1 MRSNTNQSS
10 NITGTDFIFRS
21 YILYFCGMQF
31 DYIIIGQGI
40 CGTWLSYY
48 LEKAGLSFLVIDE
61 SIHNSASKIAAGII
75 NPVTGRRIVK
85 TWMIDELLPF
95 TKAAY
100 TQIGAELNLNVIEQK
115 NMVDFFPT
123 PQMKLAFNDRFSTD
137 PSYLLNPT
145 DENNFQAFFN
155 YDFGYGEIQ
164 PCYLINLPAILP
176 AYRTKLLNEKKLL
189 EEKFELSELSVLP
202 DSISYKNTSAQKI
215 IFCDGVASFQNPF
228 FSNLPF
234 APNKGEVIWIE
245 AADLPTTH
253 LFKKGLNIV
262 PWTKNIFWIG
272 SSYQWEFENNEPTNS
287 FREQT
292 NAQLKHWLKVPFKII
307 DHKAAVR
314 PATLERRPFAGFHPM
329 HPAIGILNGMGT
341 KGCSLAPFFSNQ
353 FVEHLLHQ
361 TPIHA
366 EASIQRFTRLL
377 SRV

>member
-1 MRSNTNQSS
+1 
-10 NITGTDFIFRS
+10 
-21 YILYFCGMQF
+21 MQF
-31 DYIIIGQGI
+31 NYIIVGQGL

-48 LEKAGLSFLVIDE
+48 LEKAGFSFIVIDE
-61 SIHNSASKIAAGII
+61 STDNSATKIAAGII

-95 TKAAY
+95 AKDAY
-100 TQIGAELNLNVIEQK
+100 MQMATELNLNVIEQK
-115 NMVDFFPT
+115 NTVDFFPT

-137 PSYLLNPT
+137 PSYLLNPA
-145 DENNFQAFFN
+145 DENNFRDFFN

-176 AYRTKLLNEKKLL
+176 AYRTKLLSEKKLL

-202 DSISYKNTSAQKI
+202 DSISYKNISAQKI
-215 IFCDGVASFQNPF
+215 IFCDGIASFQNPF

-245 AADLPTTH
+245 TTDLPTTH
-253 LFKKGLNIV
+253 LFKKGMNLV

-272 SSYQWEFENNEPTNS
+272 SSYQWEFENNEPTHS

-292 NAQLKHWLKVPFKII
+292 SAQLKHWLKVPFKII

-314 PATLERRPFAGFHPM
+314 PATLERRPFVGFHPM
-329 HPAIGILNGMGT
+329 HSSIGILNGMGT

-353 FVEHLLHQ
+353 LVEHLLHQ

-366 EASIQRFTRLL
+366 EASIHRFARIL
-377 SRV
+377 SRT